1 MLRTQLCIGQGP
13 HSFIGQVPKKGA
25 AHKEF
30 NYKLDMI
37 EHQNNHLL
45 LVKGFGKYVEN
56 WVMVYTQ
63 ISTMDR
69 TNVVWIEK
77 KGGSPTSDGSH
88 ISSVYIGYVW

>member
-56 WVMVYTQ
+56 
-63 ISTMDR
+63 
-69 TNVVWIEK
+69 
-77 KGGSPTSDGSH
+77 
-88 ISSVYIGYVW
+88 